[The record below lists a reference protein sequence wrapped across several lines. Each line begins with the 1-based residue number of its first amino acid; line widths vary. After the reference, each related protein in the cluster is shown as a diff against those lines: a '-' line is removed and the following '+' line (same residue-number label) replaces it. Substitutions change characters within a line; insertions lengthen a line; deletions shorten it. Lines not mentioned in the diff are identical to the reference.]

1 MASKKAVIILLIVA
15 LLLSAT
21 ATYITI
27 SKIGEAPLT
36 GQFSNRG
43 QIGVLVEPVRN
54 VNVGVMVVPPE
65 QEGEKKS

>member
-1 MASKKAVIILLIVA
+1 MISKKAVITLLIVA

-36 GQFSNRG
+36 GQFSKG
-43 QIGVLVEPVRN
+43 QVGVFVPPVRN
-54 VNVGVMVVPPE
+54 ANVGVSVVPPE
-65 QEGEKKS
+65 KEWENK